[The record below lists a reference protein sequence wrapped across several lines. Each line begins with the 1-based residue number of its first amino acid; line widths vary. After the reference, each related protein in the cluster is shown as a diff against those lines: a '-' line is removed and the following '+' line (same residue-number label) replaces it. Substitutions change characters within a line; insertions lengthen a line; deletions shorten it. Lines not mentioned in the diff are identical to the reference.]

1 MTDLAALQKRLI
13 PVPRSPHFAAKRLS
27 CGMPSIPATD
37 LAVRTAEHGTRNVGV
52 KERKGDI
59 HICLRPPYLDDGRR
73 GVRARAAKEGAN
85 SRRLLADVDRPP
97 NYALGE

>member
-1 MTDLAALQKRLI
+1 MERD
-13 PVPRSPHFAAKRLS
+13 
-27 CGMPSIPATD
+27 
-37 LAVRTAEHGTRNVGV
+37 VGV

-73 GVRARAAKEGAN
+73 GVRAAKEGAN

-97 NYALGE
+97 NYALG

>member
-1 MTDLAALQKRLI
+1 MERD
-13 PVPRSPHFAAKRLS
+13 
-27 CGMPSIPATD
+27 
-37 LAVRTAEHGTRNVGV
+37 VGV

-59 HICLRPPYLDDGRR
+59 HICLRSPYLDDGRR
-73 GVRARAAKEGAN
+73 GVRAAKEGAN